1 MILKR
6 LMKEKEDK
14 VYKRDAISYYDQPM
28 RSSRYDP
35 VKVRWEDKI
44 CQDHYRVMVNRL
56 IERGEKLRILDF
68 GCGIGYG
75 YHLLSN
81 ILEEDAPVEEDGCKL
96 LDKEDIEYYVGLDI
110 NHDMLEIANDRYKG
124 DEKVTTRQC
133 DFLRDEYPKRA
144 FNIYFSSGVPFSHF
158 NDDDFS
164 LLLEKIFKHI
174 KNFGQSAFLVVDVL
188 GRYSIEWQTR
198 WADPPWH
205 VYNMSFFSDG
215 KVNEQVYM
223 KFWGEE
229 LKNLVI
235 DAAQEAG
242 VKAELFDTFD
252 RSIFIGRHI
261 DTSSF
266 NPNLKKMRTMVN
278 GLFYPLERAPLPD
291 MFMDY
296 AYEGTPGDVRAY
308 YERITYYWNYALA
321 TACSYLDIP
330 APDWFEAD
338 EACTIPESLKSDLE
352 HIGLLIKDKELYEHT
367 DDFRADVFEPSLG
380 YLLRN
385 IERDCSK
392 GLGAAHTLISIF
404 EVMP

>member
-1 MILKR
+1 MILKG
-6 LMKEKEDK
+6 LMKGKEDK

-56 IERGEKLRILDF
+56 VESGEKLRILDF

-81 ILEEDAPVEEDGCKL
+81 ILEEDAPIEEDGCKL
-96 LDKEDIEYYVGLDI
+96 LDKDDIEYYVGLDI
-110 NHDMLEIANDRYKG
+110 NPDLLEIANDRYKG
-124 DEKVTTRQC
+124 DEKVATLQC
-133 DFLRDEYPKRA
+133 DFLCDEYPERP
-144 FNIYFSSGVPFSHF
+144 FNIYFSSGVPFSHL

-164 LLLEKIFKHI
+164 SLIEKIFKHI
-174 KNFGQSAFLVVDVL
+174 KNLGQSAFLVVDVL
-188 GRYSIEWQTR
+188 GRYSIEWQSH
-198 WADPPWH
+198 WADPAWH

-223 KFWGEE
+223 RFWGEE
-229 LKNLVI
+229 LNDFVI
-235 DAAQEAG
+235 DAAQEAD

-252 RSIFIGRHI
+252 RSVFIGRHI

-266 NPNLKKMRTMVN
+266 SPNLKKMRTMVN

-296 AYEGTPGDVRAY
+296 TYEGAPEDVRAY

-321 TACSYLDIP
+321 TACSYLDIT
-330 APDWFEAD
+330 APNWFEAD
-338 EACTIPESLKSDLE
+338 KACTLPESLKSDLE
-352 HIGLLIKDKELYEHT
+352 HLGQIIKDEEIYKHT
-367 DDFRADVFEPSLG
+367 DDFRANVFEPSLG

-385 IERDCSK
+385 IERDYSE

>member
-14 VYKRDAISYYDQPM
+14 VYKRNAISYYNQPM

-44 CQDHYRVMVNRL
+44 CQDLYRVMVNRL
-56 IERGEKLRILDF
+56 IERGEKLKILDF
-68 GCGIGYG
+68 GCGVGYG

-81 ILEEDAPVEEDGCKL
+81 ILEEDASVEEDDCKL
-96 LDKEDIEYYVGLDI
+96 LNNNDIEYYVGLDI

-124 DEKVTTRQC
+124 DEKVATRQC
-133 DFLRDEYPKRA
+133 DFSRDEYPERQ

-164 LLLEKIFKHI
+164 FLLKKIFKHI
-174 KNFGQSAFLVVDVL
+174 KSFERSAFLVVDVL
-188 GRYSIEWQTR
+188 GRYSIEWQSR
-198 WADPPWH
+198 WADPSWH

-223 KFWGEE
+223 KFWGKE
-229 LKNLVI
+229 LNDFVI
-235 DAAQEAG
+235 EAAQEAG

-261 DTSSF
+261 DTGSF
-266 NPNLKKMRTMVN
+266 NTNLKPMRTMVN
-278 GLFYPLERAPLPD
+278 RLFYPLERAPLPD

-296 AYEGTPGDVRAY
+296 KYGGAPEDVRAY
-308 YERITYYWNYALA
+308 YERITYLWNYALA
-321 TACSYLDIP
+321 TASSYLDIP
-330 APDWFEAD
+330 VPDWFEVD
-338 EACTIPESLKSDLE
+338 EAYAIPESLKSDLE
-352 HIGLLIKDKELYEHT
+352 HLGEITRDKEIYEHT

-385 IERDCSK
+385 IERDYSE

-404 EVMP
+404 EVSP